1 MSDTPRTDAEVM
13 YADCADSCLEV
24 YVTRRADGKSHD
36 GDIVSGDFARTLER
50 ELSAARAELEAS
62 RKETLER
69 AQRCGRYVNTI
80 VEHAATING
89 LRAELA
95 TARAEMRRHLPILEY
110 VESLP
115 PIWSDAT
122 SGTGIAT
129 LNGYRK
135 AAGMDAT
142 AGEVKA

>member
-50 ELSAARAELEAS
+50 ELSAARAEL
-62 RKETLER
+62 
-69 AQRCGRYVNTI
+69 
-80 VEHAATING
+80 
-89 LRAELA
+89 A
-95 TARAEMRRHLPILEY
+95 TARECLLDIEY
-110 VESLP
+110 
-115 PIWSDAT
+115 DQD
-122 SGTGIAT
+122 GIPCQWPT
-129 LNGYRK
+129 REKRDK